1 VAEAAAAAAPGAQS
15 PPVSRGWGIALFVV
29 VIGAFMSI
37 LDSSIVNIAI
47 PTIENVFN
55 VNTQGAEWVVTIYIL
70 ALGVV
75 VPASSWLGDKYGLK
89 QIYIFSLAVF
99 TLGSALCGAS
109 WSVGALAGFR
119 VLQALGGGLIMPT
132 TMSLVFRMVPRDRIG
147 TAMGFWGL
155 ALIMAP
161 AIGPTLG
168 GYLVQYVDWRLIF
181 YVNVPIGIVGVFLA
195 MRYLPNLAGHP
206 VGKLDWPGL
215 ATAAAGLFG
224 LLLAFSEGQTWGWT
238 SESIVLLLIGSC
250 GVLALFVY
258 LQMTGAEPLLDL
270 RVFKYGS
277 YTLTNILSMVVTVG
291 MYAGV
296 FYVPLFLQT
305 VSGYGAME
313 TGLIM
318 MPAAL
323 VTAIFMP
330 LAGRIY
336 DRLGARWPVFIG
348 LLFMG
353 YGTYVFHNLST
364 ATPAF
369 TVAEWLMIR
378 SIGMGLAMM
387 PLTTAGMSA
396 VPNPKIGAGS
406 SINNI
411 LQRVSGAFGLA
422 VLTGVLQG
430 QTGAFTQTLSA
441 AYVPGSAGAAF
452 LSQIGQLAQA
462 AGLGA
467 AGGTL
472 VQAYMAAGEI
482 AKQAFVL
489 AIDNVFVLTAAIT
502 LVGAAMALFVKTYRT
517 AEGAAESG
525 GPKPA
530 MMAD

>member
-1 VAEAAAAAAPGAQS
+1 MAEAAGAAPAGGSKAPSQ
-15 PPVSRGWGIALFVV
+15 GWGLAVFVV

-75 VPASSWLGDKYGLK
+75 VPISSWLGDKYGLK
-89 QIYIFSLAVF
+89 QIYVFSLTVF
-99 TLGSALCGAS
+99 TIGSALCGAS
-109 WSVGALAGFR
+109 WSVGVLSGFR

-132 TMSLVFRMVPRDRIG
+132 TMSLVYRMVPRERIG

-181 YVNVPIGIVGVFLA
+181 YVNVPIGIAGVLLA
-195 MRYLPNLAGHP
+195 LRYLPQIPRKA
-206 VGKLDWPGL
+206 VGRLDWAGM

-224 LLLAFSEGQTWGWT
+224 LLLALSEGQTWGWA
-238 SESIVLLLIGSC
+238 SESILLLLIGS
-250 GVLALFVY
+250 GGMLVLFVY
-258 LQMTGAEPLLDL
+258 LQMTGREPLLDL
-270 RVFKYGS
+270 RVFRYGS
-277 YTLTNILSMVVTVG
+277 YALTNILSMVVMVG

-336 DRLGARWPVFIG
+336 DLVGARWPVFIG

-364 ATPAF
+364 ATP
-369 TVAEWLMIR
+369 TLVVAEWLMIR
-378 SIGMGLAMM
+378 SVGMGLSMM

-396 VPNPKIGAGS
+396 VPTAEIGAAS
-406 SINNI
+406 SVNNI

-422 VLTGVLQG
+422 ALTGVLQD
-430 QTGAFTQTLSA
+430 QTGMFSGTLSA
-441 AYVPGSAGAAF
+441 AYSPGTAGAS
-452 LSQIGQLAQA
+452 LIGGMGRVIQG
-462 AGLGA
+462 AGLPASGA
-467 AGGTL
+467 RL
-472 VQAYMAAGEI
+472 VGAYMVAGEI
-482 AKQAFVL
+482 ARDAFVL
-489 AIDNVFVLTAAIT
+489 AIDNVFVLTAALT
-502 LVGAAMALFVKTYRT
+502 LSGAVVALFVKTYRT
-517 AEGAAESG
+517 QGTHRAAQAVE
-525 GPKPA
+525 
-530 MMAD
+530 

>member
-1 VAEAAAAAAPGAQS
+1 MAEAAAAGPAVGSSAPS
-15 PPVSRGWGIALFVV
+15 KGWGVALFVV
-29 VIGAFMSI
+29 VIGAFMTI

-75 VPASSWLGDKYGLK
+75 VPISSWLGEKYGLK
-89 QIYIFSLAVF
+89 QIYVFSLTVF
-99 TLGSALCGAS
+99 TIGSALCGAS
-109 WSVGALAGFR
+109 WSVGVLSGFR

-132 TMSLVFRMVPRDRIG
+132 TMSLVYRMVPRDRIG

-181 YVNVPIGIVGVFLA
+181 YVNVPIGIVGVLLA
-195 MRYLPNLAGHP
+195 LRYLPNIPGHP
-206 VGKLDWPGL
+206 VGRLDWAGM

-224 LLLAFSEGQTWGWT
+224 LLLALSEGQTWGWA
-238 SESIVLLLIGSC
+238 SEGILLLLIGSV
-250 GVLALFVY
+250 GVLVLFVY
-258 LQMTGAEPLLDL
+258 LQLTGREPLLDL
-270 RVFKYGS
+270 RVFRYGS
-277 YTLTNILSMVVTVG
+277 YTLTNILSMVVMVG

-305 VSGYGAME
+305 VSGYGAMQ

-336 DRLGARWPVFIG
+336 DLVGARWPVFIG

-353 YGTYVFHNLST
+353 YGTFLFHSLST
-364 ATPAF
+364 ATP
-369 TVAEWLMIR
+369 TLVVAEWLMIR
-378 SIGMGLAMM
+378 SVGMGLAMM

-396 VPNPKIGAGS
+396 VPTPKIGAAS
-406 SINNI
+406 SVNNI

-422 VLTGVLQG
+422 ALTGVLQD
-430 QTGAFTQTLSA
+430 QTGAFTSTLSA
-441 AYVPGSAGAAF
+441 AYSPGTAGAS
-452 LSQIGQLAQA
+452 LMSGMGHVIQA
-462 AGLGA
+462 AGMTAPGA
-467 AGGTL
+467 QL
-472 VQAYMAAGEI
+472 VGAYMITGEI
-482 AKQAFVL
+482 ARDAFVL
-489 AIDNVFVLTAAIT
+489 AIDNVFVLTAALT
-502 LVGAAMALFVKTYRT
+502 LAGAAVALFVKTYRT
-517 AEGAAESG
+517 QGARDAAPVME
-525 GPKPA
+525 
-530 MMAD
+530 

>member
-1 VAEAAAAAAPGAQS
+1 MAAAAAVPQSGEGATLS
-15 PPVSRGWGIALFVV
+15 KGWGLALFVV

-75 VPASSWLGDKYGLK
+75 VPISSWLGDKYGLK
-89 QIYIFSLAVF
+89 QIYLFSLMVF
-99 TLGSALCGAS
+99 TAGSALCGAS
-109 WSVGALAGFR
+109 WSVGVLSGFR

-132 TMSLVFRMVPRDRIG
+132 TMSLVYRMVPRDRIG

-181 YVNVPIGIVGVFLA
+181 YVNVPIGIIGVLLA
-195 MRYLPNLAGHP
+195 MRYLPNIPGHP
-206 VGKLDWPGL
+206 VGRLDWAGM

-224 LLLAFSEGQTWGWT
+224 ILLALSEGQTWGWT
-238 SESIVLLLIGSC
+238 SEGILLLLIASVGFM
-250 GVLALFVY
+250 VLFVY
-258 LQMTGAEPLLDL
+258 LQLTGREPLLDL
-270 RVFKYGS
+270 RVFRYGS
-277 YTLTNILSMVVTVG
+277 YALTNILSMVVMVG

-330 LAGRIY
+330 LAGRLY
-336 DRLGARWPVFIG
+336 DRVGARWPVFVG

-364 ATPAF
+364 ATPTF
-369 TVAEWLMIR
+369 VVAEWLMIR
-378 SIGMGLAMM
+378 SVGMGLAMM

-396 VPNPKIGAGS
+396 VPNPKIGAAS
-406 SINNI
+406 SVNNI

-422 VLTGVLQG
+422 ALTGVLQD
-430 QTGAFTQTLSA
+430 QTRAFASTLSA
-441 AYVPGSAGAAF
+441 AYTPGSAGASLMAGMGH
-452 LSQIGQLAQA
+452 LIQGAGMTAPGAQL
-462 AGLGA
+462 LGA
-467 AGGTL
+467 YLIT
-472 VQAYMAAGEI
+472 GEI
-482 AKQAFVL
+482 ARDAFVL
-489 AIDNVFVLTAAIT
+489 AIDNVFVLTAALT
-502 LVGAAMALFVKTYRT
+502 LVGAVVALFVKTYRQQQ
-517 AEGAAESG
+517 AQGERDGALV
-525 GPKPA
+525 
-530 MMAD
+530 MD

>member
-1 VAEAAAAAAPGAQS
+1 MAAAAAVPQS
-15 PPVSRGWGIALFVV
+15 GGGSTLSKGWGLALFVV

-75 VPASSWLGDKYGLK
+75 VPISSWLGDKYGLK
-89 QIYIFSLAVF
+89 QIYLFSLMVF
-99 TLGSALCGAS
+99 TAGSALCGAS
-109 WSVGALAGFR
+109 WSVGVLSGFR

-132 TMSLVFRMVPRDRIG
+132 TMSLVYRMVPRDRIG

-181 YVNVPIGIVGVFLA
+181 YVNVPIGIIGVLLA
-195 MRYLPNLAGHP
+195 MRYLPNIPGHP
-206 VGKLDWPGL
+206 VGRLDWAGM

-224 LLLAFSEGQTWGWT
+224 ILLALSEGQTWGWT
-238 SESIVLLLIGSC
+238 SEGILLLLIASVGFM
-250 GVLALFVY
+250 VLFVY
-258 LQMTGAEPLLDL
+258 LQLTGREPLLDL
-270 RVFKYGS
+270 RVFRYGS
-277 YTLTNILSMVVTVG
+277 YALTNILSMVVMVG

-336 DRLGARWPVFIG
+336 DRVGARWPVFVG

-364 ATPAF
+364 ATPTF
-369 TVAEWLMIR
+369 VVAEWLMIR
-378 SIGMGLAMM
+378 SVGMGLAMM

-396 VPNPKIGAGS
+396 VPNPKIGAAS
-406 SINNI
+406 SVNNI

-422 VLTGVLQG
+422 ALTGVLQD
-430 QTGAFTQTLSA
+430 QTRAFASTLSA
-441 AYVPGSAGAAF
+441 AYTPGSAGASLMAGMGH
-452 LSQIGQLAQA
+452 LIQGAGMTASGAQL
-462 AGLGA
+462 LGA
-467 AGGTL
+467 YLIT
-472 VQAYMAAGEI
+472 GEI
-482 AKQAFVL
+482 ARDAFVL
-489 AIDNVFVLTAAIT
+489 AIDNVFVLTAVLT
-502 LVGAAMALFVKTYRT
+502 LVGAVVALFVKTHRQQQ
-517 AEGAAESG
+517 AQGERDGALV
-525 GPKPA
+525 
-530 MMAD
+530 MD